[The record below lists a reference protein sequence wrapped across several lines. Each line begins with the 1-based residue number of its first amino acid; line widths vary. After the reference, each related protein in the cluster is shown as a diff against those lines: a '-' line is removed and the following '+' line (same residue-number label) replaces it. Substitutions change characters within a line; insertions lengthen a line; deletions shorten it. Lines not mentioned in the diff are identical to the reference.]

1 MEKNVSVP
9 AAYIIVILVWSTTPL
24 GIQWSSAGIGYEF
37 GVALRMIIGLFALII
52 VARFQK
58 LPMPWDTVARRVYLA
73 SGLSLFLA
81 MSFVYWAAQFI
92 PSGWIAVI
100 FGLSPV
106 LTSVFASLILHEN
119 SFTFGRTLGMLLG
132 LGGLTMVF
140 IEGLSISTAALT
152 GVAVVTLGVISQS
165 LGAVIIRKLKP
176 TMPAISITIGSLTVA
191 IPLFLANGFYG
202 SGWPET
208 WPMQSL
214 MAVVY
219 LSVFGTALGFPLY
232 YYLLKN
238 VNAERVA
245 LITLIT
251 PVTALLLGSMV
262 NGEVIGTEVWLGT
275 ALILCGLAIYE
286 YGKYLPFK
294 KKWQI
299 RWNQRPL

>member
-1 MEKNVSVP
+1 VSVP

-24 GIQWSSAGIGYEF
+24 GIQWSGVDVGYEF
-37 GVALRMIIGLFALII
+37 GVAFRMSIGLFALMII
-52 VARFQK
+52 ARLWK
-58 LPMPWDTVARRVYLA
+58 LSVPWDKSARHVYLI

-81 MSFVYWAAQFI
+81 MSFVYWAAQYI

-119 SFTFGRTLGMLLG
+119 SFTPGRILGMAMG
-132 LGGLTMVF
+132 LCGLAVVF
-140 IEGLSISTAALT
+140 VEGLSISTAALS
-152 GVAVVTLGVISQS
+152 GVAAVTFSAISQS
-165 LGAVIIRKLKP
+165 LGAVLIRKLQP
-176 TMPAISITIGSLTVA
+176 RIPAISITIGSLIVA
-191 IPLFLANGFYG
+191 TPLFFANAFYS
-202 SGWPET
+202 SGWPQA
-208 WPMQSL
+208 WPMHSV
-214 MAVVY
+214 MAIVY
-219 LSVFGTALGFPLY
+219 LAVFGTALGFPLY

-238 VNAERVA
+238 IKVERVA

-251 PVTALLLGSMV
+251 PITALLLGV
-262 NGEVIGTEVWLGT
+262 AINDEVIGLQVWLGT
-275 ALILCGLAIYE
+275 ALILGGLAIYE

>member
-1 MEKNVSVP
+1 MSIP
-9 AAYIIVILVWSTTPL
+9 AAYLIVILVWSTTPL
-24 GIQWSSAGIGYEF
+24 GIQWSGAGIGYEF
-37 GVALRMIIGLFALII
+37 GVALRMIIGLLALII

-58 LPMPWDTVARRVYLA
+58 LPMPWDQTARRVYLA
-73 SGLSLFLA
+73 SGLSLFFA
-81 MSFVYWAAQFI
+81 MSFVYWAAQYI

-106 LTSVFASLILHEN
+106 LTSVFATLILQET
-119 SFTFGRTLGMLLG
+119 SFTPGRILGMLMG
-132 LGGLTMVF
+132 LCGLAVVF
-140 IEGLSISTAALT
+140 TESLSISTAALS
-152 GVAVVTLGVISQS
+152 GVAAVTLGAVSQS
-165 LGAVIIRKLKP
+165 LGAVVIRKLKP
-176 TMPAISITIGSLTVA
+176 SIPAISITIGSLTVA

-208 WPMQSL
+208 WPLQSV
-214 MAVVY
+214 MAIGY
-219 LSVFGTALGFPLY
+219 LAIFGTAIGFPLY

-238 VNAERVA
+238 INAERVA

-251 PVTALLLGSMV
+251 PVSALLLGSLI
-262 NGEVIGTEVWLGT
+262 NNELIGIEVWLGT
-275 ALILCGLAIYE
+275 TLIISGLAIYE

>member
-1 MEKNVSVP
+1 MSVP

-24 GIQWSSAGIGYEF
+24 GIQWSGAGIGFEF
-37 GVALRMIIGLFALII
+37 GVALRMIIGLFALMF
-52 VARFQK
+52 VARYQK
-58 LPMPWDTVARRVYLA
+58 LPMPWDKVARRVYLV

-106 LTSVFASLILHEN
+106 LTSVFATLILRE
-119 SFTFGRTLGMLLG
+119 SAFTLGRVIGMLMG
-132 LGGLTMVF
+132 LCGLAVVF
-140 IEGLSISTAALT
+140 AESLSISTAALS
-152 GVAVVTLGVISQS
+152 GVAAVTLGAVSQS
-165 LGAVIIRKLKP
+165 FGAVLIRKLKP
-176 TMPAISITIGSLTVA
+176 TIPAISITIGSLVVA
-191 IPLFLANGFYG
+191 IPLFIANGFYG
-202 SGWPET
+202 GGWPQT
-208 WPMQSL
+208 WPLQSV
-214 MAVVY
+214 AAIVY
-219 LSVFGTALGFPLY
+219 LAIFGTALGFPLY

-238 VNAERVA
+238 INAERVA

-251 PVTALLLGSMV
+251 PVSALLLGSAV
-262 NGEVIGTEVWLGT
+262 NNEVIGAEVWLGT
-275 ALILCGLAIYE
+275 ALIISGLAIYE